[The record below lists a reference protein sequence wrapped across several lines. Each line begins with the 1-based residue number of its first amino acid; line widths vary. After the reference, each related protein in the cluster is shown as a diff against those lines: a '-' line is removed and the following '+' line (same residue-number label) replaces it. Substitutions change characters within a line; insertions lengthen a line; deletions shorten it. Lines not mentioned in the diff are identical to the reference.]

1 MSINVDAEKI
11 AYSKFIR
18 AGMTPFGACGLIGN
32 LEAESDGFYA
42 NRVEYLCLSK
52 LKANGQVYTDATYT
66 AAIDDGSISKDTF
79 LHPLPSKQYG
89 YGLAQWTSP
98 SRKEKLWKFWKNYAG
113 SIGDAGMQLEFL
125 LKELSESYPAVL
137 KALKNATS
145 IREASDTVLKKFEI
159 PANMG
164 ESVCA
169 ARAQR
174 GQNFYDTYVK
184 KEGASVSTVRMSNC
198 GQDENGG
205 YSGGHAGDQSGKEWY
220 LRSWY
225 SYPWNYILRWKDES
239 LGSLFADL
247 AIEAANNDLIGY
259 DQNERGTFWT
269 HLKASGYHPKN
280 ITVACEADCSSG
292 TIALIKAVGYLKGI
306 SALQNCGATYTGNMM
321 AYFQGTG
328 KNYFDVL
335 TGKYLTDSAY
345 AKKGDINLNVQHHVN
360 ITVDSGSKSGA
371 SATGSTGGSSTYL
384 KKGDSGEAV
393 KTMQTM
399 LIACGYSCGSAGAD
413 GAFGSGTES
422 ALRRFQTAN
431 NLEVDGIYGS
441 ASKSALE
448 KAYTKKT
455 SATTSEGA
463 ESFDKSIAGTYKT
476 TDSLYLR
483 EGAGTGKHAIMVMP
497 AGASVQNY
505 GYYTAVSGVKWL
517 YVKYGDKTGFC
528 SSEYLLR
535 V

>member
-1 MSINVDAEKI
+1 MGINVDAEKK
-11 AYSKFIR
+11 AYKRFIKE
-18 AGMTPFGACGLIGN
+18 GMTAFGACGLIGN

-42 NRVEYLCLSK
+42 NRVEYLCLSR
-52 LKANGQVYTDATYT
+52 LKANGQIYTDTTYT
-66 AAIDDGSISKDTF
+66 AAIDDGKITLSTF
-79 LHPLPSKQYG
+79 QHPLQNKQYG

-98 SRKEKLWKFWKNYAG
+98 GRKEKLWKFWKNYAG

-137 KALKNATS
+137 KVLKNATS
-145 IREASDTVLKKFEI
+145 IREASDIVLKKFEI
-159 PANMG
+159 PANTG

-174 GQNFYDTYVK
+174 GQNFYDNYVK

-198 GQDENGG
+198 GQDENGE
-205 YSGGHAGDQSGKEWY
+205 YSGGRAGDQSGKEWY

-280 ITVACEADCSSG
+280 ITIACETDCSSG

-306 SALQNCGATYTGNMM
+306 SVLQNCGATYTGNMM
-321 AYFQGTG
+321 AYFQGVG
-328 KNYFDVL
+328 KSYFDVL

-360 ITVDSGSKSGA
+360 ITVDNGSKAENS
-371 SATGSTGGSSTYL
+371 STGATSSGYL
-384 KKGDSGEAV
+384 QKGDSGDAV

-399 LIACGYSCGSAGAD
+399 LIACGYTCGSAGAD
-413 GAFGSGTES
+413 GQFGSSTES
-422 ALRRFQTAN
+422 ALKKFQTAN

-448 KAYTKKT
+448 KAYTQKT
-455 SATTSEGA
+455 SVTTSESA

-483 EGAGTGKHAIMVMP
+483 SGAGTGKHAIMVIP

-505 GYYTAVSGVKWL
+505 GYYTEVDGVKWM
-517 YVKYGDKTGFC
+517 YITYHDKIGFC
-528 SSEYLLR
+528 SGEYLCK
-535 V
+535 